1 MKKRIILVV
10 VALAVVAAVVW
21 LVAWLQRPA
30 ESAVKISGN
39 IELTQ
44 VAVSFKI
51 PGRLVERRV
60 DEGAPVTKGML
71 LAKLD
76 PVQLVRQKTRE
87 QASQAGAESALVQ
100 LNTAIEL
107 QRAQLA
113 ADSEMRQAEIHQAE
127 TRLAELLAGS
137 RTQEIRQARAALEEA
152 RTQHKQAAED
162 WTRAQRLYKD
172 EDISTAQRDQYRTQL
187 DRTAALVRQLEQRL
201 ALVVEGPRKEE
212 IEAARAQLDRAKA
225 ALKLTETA
233 RIELKRKQQELDMR
247 RAEIDRARAQVSV
260 ADSQLDDTV
269 AYAPVDGVVLV
280 KSAEPGE
287 VLAAGTSVV
296 TIGDID
302 HPWVR
307 GYIHET
313 DLGRVKLDARAKV
326 TTDSFPGKIYDG
338 RVSFIASEAE
348 FTPKQIQTLEERV
361 KLVYRVK
368 VEVANPRRE
377 LKSNMP
383 VAVEILLD
391 GK

>member
-1 MKKRIILVV
+1 MKKRIVLVAVV
-10 VALAVVAAVVW
+10 VAGAAAVAGLVVW
-21 LVAWLQRPA
+21 LRNPS
-30 ESAVKISGN
+30 EPFVKISGN
-39 IELTQ
+39 IEMTQ
-44 VAVSFKI
+44 VAVSFKVAGKLI
-51 PGRLVERRV
+51 ERRV

-71 LAKLD
+71 LARLD
-76 PVQLVRQKTRE
+76 PEQIVRQKTRE
-87 QASQAGAESALVQ
+87 QASQASAESALVQ
-100 LNTAIEL
+100 LTTAIEL
-107 QRAQLA
+107 QKAQLA
-113 ADSEMRQAEIHQAE
+113 ADTEMRRAEIRQAQ
-127 TRLAELLAGS
+127 TMLAELLAGS
-137 RTQEIRQARAALEEA
+137 RKQEIRQARAALEEA
-152 RTQHKQAAED
+152 RTQHKLAVED
-162 WTRAQRLYKD
+162 WDRAQRLYKN

-187 DRTAALVRQLEQRL
+187 DRTAAAARQLEQRL

-212 IEAARAQLDRAKA
+212 IESARAQLERAQA

-233 RIELKRKQQELDMR
+233 RLEVTRKQQELSMR

-260 ADSQLDDTV
+260 VDSQLDDTV
-269 AYAPVDGVVLV
+269 VYAPVDGVVLV

-296 TIGDID
+296 TVGDID

-313 DLGRVKLDARAKV
+313 DLGRVKLGAHARV

-338 RVSFIASEAE
+338 RISFISSEAE
-348 FTPKQIQTLEERV
+348 FTPKQIQTQEERV

-383 VAVEILLD
+383 VVAEILLD
-391 GK
+391 AK